1 MLNSHY
7 KDMLREL
14 SDHHV
19 EYLVV
24 GAIALAVHG
33 IPRATGDIDIWVNAT
48 PENAQRVYR
57 ALEAFG
63 APLEGLSQD
72 DFTGVDMVFQIG
84 VVPLRIDILTAVD
97 GVSFDEA
104 WADKIV
110 VDFDGLPM
118 SVLSKKLMIQNKR
131 ASGRLKD
138 RLDLEA
144 LEKIENDGES

>member
-7 KDMLREL
+7 KDMLQEL
-14 SDHHV
+14 SAHNV

-24 GAIALAVHG
+24 GAIALAAHG

-48 PENAQRVYR
+48 PENSERIYR
-57 ALEAFG
+57 ALGAFG
-63 APLEGLSQD
+63 APLQELSQD
-72 DFTGVDMVFQIG
+72 DFTGAEMVFQIG

-104 WADKIV
+104 WADKII

-118 SVLSKKLMIQNKR
+118 PVLSKKLMIQNKR

-138 RLDLEA
+138 TLDLEA

>member
-14 SDHHV
+14 SAHNV

-24 GAIALAVHG
+24 GAIALAAHG
-33 IPRATGDIDIWVNAT
+33 IPRATGDIGIWVNAI
-48 PENAQRVYR
+48 PENADRIYR

-63 APLEGLSQD
+63 APLDGLSQD
-72 DFTGVDMVFQIG
+72 DFTGAGMVFQIG
-84 VVPLRIDILTAVD
+84 VVPLRIDILTTVD

-104 WADKIV
+104 WLDKIS

-118 SVLSKKLMIQNKR
+118 PVLSKKLMIQNKR
-131 ASGRLKD
+131 ACGRLKD
-138 RLDLEA
+138 AVDLEA